1 MVWAISSLTGGDRPS
16 NERSR
21 EWSVKKSRDR
31 LWAAHRPPIV
41 GMARK
46 RNESETVL
54 HDRRRIRELF
64 ALGMGP
70 TEISRAVG
78 CARATVYRAI
88 APDAALDYCRRSA
101 LGEQVERVE
110 EILAVYPLMPA
121 PAIAS
126 VVGWTGSLRRL
137 QQVVHPRRRVA
148 LQRARDMGSYPMAQP
163 VKCEGM

>member
-1 MVWAISSLTGGDRPS
+1 MAADRPFVGDR
-16 NERSR
+16 RIK
-21 EWSVKKSRDR
+21 SVPG
-31 LWAAHRPPIV
+31 LGAAHLPPARGLSLRRFRPPIV